1 MSQNQK
7 KKKHITNFCLAKSW
21 VATIN
26 NNKGYTA
33 VLALVQGALQSINM
47 EVHLNKHPCHM
58 TLSSLHYEIMYLHI
72 SVGLTGSHLFVLILF
87 FNLFVCR
94 HLLTLSHPYG
104 SWWEWSWFKFSSD
117 RKPLPHSWGLPAWQ
131 CSLGGRPWHQ
141 LLCPSRPSPL

>member
-47 EVHLNKHPCHM
+47 EVHLNKHPCQTHDP
-58 TLSSLHYEIMYLHI
+58 I
-72 SVGLTGSHLFVLILF
+72 
-87 FNLFVCR
+87 
-94 HLLTLSHPYG
+94 
-104 SWWEWSWFKFSSD
+104 
-117 RKPLPHSWGLPAWQ
+117 
-131 CSLGGRPWHQ
+131 
-141 LLCPSRPSPL
+141 